1 MRMDLKKALAFV
13 VSLAIAG
20 SLAGCTGSNSSTAS
34 SSASSGTSSSTSS
47 TSSSSTRTVTDSAGR
62 VVEIPTNIT
71 RVAPSGSLAQT
82 FLFPLCPDKLVGLS
96 GKFSDDQK
104 KYINQKY
111 WNLPVF
117 GQFYGKNVNL
127 NIEALAAA
135 KPQIIIDIGEK
146 KATEK
151 QDMDGVQKQTGIP
164 VIFVE
169 ATLDTMSKAYQTL
182 GDILGEQAQAKKL
195 SDYISQTLSDAKT
208 KSASIPVSKK
218 LKVYYGLGSTGLQTN
233 PKGSI
238 HADVLDRVGAINVA
252 DVTDSTGAGGVTV
265 SMEQVMQWKPDVIL
279 FDPQSMYSKVNTD
292 PLWADLAAVK
302 NKKVYEIPAEPFNW
316 MGRPPSV
323 NRVLGIKWLGNL
335 LYPNVYKYNMVQEA
349 QKYYQLFYNYK
360 LSNTEAKQLMA
371 NSTYLSSK

>member
-1 MRMDLKKALAFV
+1 MYFKKALALL

-20 SLAGCTGSNSSTAS
+20 SLAGCAGST
-34 SSASSGTSSSTSS
+34 TSS
-47 TSSSSTRTVTDSAGR
+47 TSSSGSSSTASSTSGTSSNATRTFTDSAGR
-62 VVEIPTNIT
+62 VVQIPTNIT
-71 RVAPSGSLAQT
+71 RIAPSGSLAQV
-82 FLFPLCPDKLVGLS
+82 FLLPLCPDKLVGLS
-96 GKFSDDQK
+96 GKFTDDQK

-146 KATEK
+146 KGTEK
-151 QDMDGVQKQTGIP
+151 QDMDGIQKQSGIP

-169 ATLDTMSKAYQTL
+169 ATLDTMPKAYQTL
-182 GDILGEQAQAKKL
+182 GDILGEQTQAKKL
-195 SDYISQTLSDAKT
+195 SDYVKQTLSDAKT
-208 KSASIPVSKK
+208 KSASIPASKK
-218 LKVYYGLGSTGLQTN
+218 VKVYYGLGTTGLQTN

-265 SMEQVMQWKPDVIL
+265 SMEQVMQWSPDVMI
-279 FDPQSMYSKVNTD
+279 FDPQSVYSKVSTD
-292 PLWADLAAVK
+292 PLWKDLTAVK
-302 NKKVYEIPAEPFNW
+302 NKKVYEVPMGAYNW

-323 NRVLGIKWLGNL
+323 NRILGIKWLGNL

-349 QKYYQLFYNYK
+349 QKFYQLFYNYK
-360 LSNTEAKQLMA
+360 LTDAQAKQLMA
-371 NSTYLSSK
+371 NSTYQNS

>member
-1 MRMDLKKALAFV
+1 MYFKKALALL

-20 SLAGCTGSNSSTAS
+20 SLAGCAGST
-34 SSASSGTSSSTSS
+34 TSS
-47 TSSSSTRTVTDSAGR
+47 TSSSGSSSTASSTSGTSSNATRTFTDSAGR
-62 VVEIPTNIT
+62 VVQIPTNIT
-71 RVAPSGSLAQT
+71 RIAPSGSLAQV
-82 FLFPLCPDKLVGLS
+82 FLLPLCPDKLVGLS
-96 GKFSDDQK
+96 GKFTDDQK

-146 KATEK
+146 KGTEK
-151 QDMDGVQKQTGIP
+151 QDMDGIQKQTGIP

-169 ATLDTMSKAYQTL
+169 ATLDTMPKAYQTL
-182 GDILGEQAQAKKL
+182 GDILGEQTQAKKL
-195 SDYISQTLSDAKT
+195 SDYVKQTLSDAKT
-208 KSASIPVSKK
+208 KSASIPASKK
-218 LKVYYGLGSTGLQTN
+218 VKVYYGLGTTGLQTN

-265 SMEQVMQWKPDVIL
+265 SMEQVMQWSPDVMI
-279 FDPQSMYSKVNTD
+279 FDPQSVYSKVSTD
-292 PLWADLAAVK
+292 PLWKDLTAVK
-302 NKKVYEIPAEPFNW
+302 NKKVYEVPMGAYNW

-323 NRVLGIKWLGNL
+323 NRILGIKWLGNL

-349 QKYYQLFYNYK
+349 QKFYQLFYNYK
-360 LSNTEAKQLMA
+360 LTDAQAKQLMA
-371 NSTYLSSK
+371 NSTYQNS

>member
-1 MRMDLKKALAFV
+1 MYFKKALALL

-20 SLAGCTGSNSSTAS
+20 SLAGCAGST
-34 SSASSGTSSSTSS
+34 TSS
-47 TSSSSTRTVTDSAGR
+47 TSSSGSSSTASSTSGTSSNATRTFTDSAGR
-62 VVEIPTNIT
+62 VVQIPTNIT
-71 RVAPSGSLAQT
+71 RIAPSGSLAQV
-82 FLFPLCPDKLVGLS
+82 FLLPLCPDKLVGLS
-96 GKFSDDQK
+96 GKFTDDQK

-146 KATEK
+146 KGTEK
-151 QDMDGVQKQTGIP
+151 QDMDGIQKQTGIP

-169 ATLDTMSKAYQTL
+169 ATLDTMPKAYQTL
-182 GDILGEQAQAKKL
+182 GDILGEQTQAKKL
-195 SDYISQTLSDAKT
+195 SDYVKQTLSDAKT
-208 KSASIPVSKK
+208 KSASIPASKK
-218 LKVYYGLGSTGLQTN
+218 VKVYYGLGTTGLQTN

-265 SMEQVMQWKPDVIL
+265 SMEQVMQWSPDVMI
-279 FDPQSMYSKVNTD
+279 FDPQSVYSKVSTD
-292 PLWADLAAVK
+292 PLWKDLTAVK
-302 NKKVYEIPAEPFNW
+302 NKKVYEVPMGAYNW

-323 NRVLGIKWLGNL
+323 NRILGIKWLGNL

-349 QKYYQLFYNYK
+349 QKFYQLFYNCK
-360 LSNTEAKQLMA
+360 LTDAQAKQLMA
-371 NSTYLSSK
+371 NSTYQNS

>member
-20 SLAGCTGSNSSTAS
+20 SLAGCAGSNSSTAS
-34 SSASSGTSSSTSS
+34 SSASSTSSSTSS

-71 RVAPSGSLAQT
+71 KVAPSGSLAQT

-111 WNLPVF
+111 WNLPIF

-169 ATLDTMSKAYQTL
+169 ATLDTMPKAYQTL
-182 GDILGEQAQAKKL
+182 GDILGEQAQAK
-195 SDYISQTLSDAKT
+195 
-208 KSASIPVSKK
+208 
-218 LKVYYGLGSTGLQTN
+218 
-233 PKGSI
+233 
-238 HADVLDRVGAINVA
+238 
-252 DVTDSTGAGGVTV
+252 
-265 SMEQVMQWKPDVIL
+265 
-279 FDPQSMYSKVNTD
+279 
-292 PLWADLAAVK
+292 
-302 NKKVYEIPAEPFNW
+302 
-316 MGRPPSV
+316 
-323 NRVLGIKWLGNL
+323 
-335 LYPNVYKYNMVQEA
+335 
-349 QKYYQLFYNYK
+349 
-360 LSNTEAKQLMA
+360 
-371 NSTYLSSK
+371 